1 MEAPEDSYLWRSFPT
16 PPTLPRWPAML
27 LDRTELIARPLREL
41 LNTEWV
47 PNSFWN
53 TLEFQMS
60 PMFEDKNRT
69 SMNIVE
75 IAFVLN
81 NLGASDWTILRGYR
95 QMFPFALL
103 CDEDVKRLIR
113 DGRWQVKCELWL
125 PEELDII
132 RKALSDSLLGN
143 NVPTT
148 QEIVRLAWGCLRR
161 KCAYYPKTY
170 DRVSAKSAEIRWE
183 LENPRRKRPS

>member
-1 MEAPEDSYLWRSFPT
+1 
-16 PPTLPRWPAML
+16 
-27 LDRTELIARPLREL
+27 
-41 LNTEWV
+41 
-47 PNSFWN
+47 
-53 TLEFQMS
+53 
-60 PMFEDKNRT
+60 MFEDKNRT

-148 QEIVRLAWGCLRR
+148 QEIVRLARGSLRR
-161 KCAYYPKTY
+161 KWAYYPKTY